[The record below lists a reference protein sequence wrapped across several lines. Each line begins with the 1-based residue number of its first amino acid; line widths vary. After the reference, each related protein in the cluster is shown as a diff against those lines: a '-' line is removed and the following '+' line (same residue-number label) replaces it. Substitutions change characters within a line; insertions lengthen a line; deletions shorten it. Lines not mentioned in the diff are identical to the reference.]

1 VIPPPARSGGAISD
15 LRATAAALVVALDD
29 EDLPAAETCRLVGA
43 AAAELG
49 LLRPSYQHVR
59 RIVRV
64 ERRRQELRREAR
76 KVLAGAVSTS
86 AAGLV
91 PSVVLV
97 LERLRELQLAEELVL
112 QEHLSN
118 ENRALV
124 RRA

>member
-1 VIPPPARSGGAISD
+1 VVRSAISPKD
-15 LRATAAALVVALDD
+15 PRFSALVAALD
-29 EDLPAAETCRLVGA
+29 EEDVPAAETWRRVGA

-59 RIVRV
+59 RIVRI
-64 ERRRQELRREAR
+64 ERRRQELRKEAR
-76 KVLAGAVSTS
+76 NVLAGAVSTS

-112 QEHLSN
+112 QEHK
-118 ENRALV
+118 AF
-124 RRA
+124 RRRG